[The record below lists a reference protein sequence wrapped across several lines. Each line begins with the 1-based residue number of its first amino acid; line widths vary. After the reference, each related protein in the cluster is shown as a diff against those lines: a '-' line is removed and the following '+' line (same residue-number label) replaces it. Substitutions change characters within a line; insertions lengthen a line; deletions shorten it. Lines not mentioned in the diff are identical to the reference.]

1 MRFGCVLGPI
11 GPFLPWRGMDDL
23 SIKRLKPNEELRE
36 QNDDVTSEEPAA
48 RLDADFA
55 PVTTELS
62 QFTPALFTALLWR

>member
-1 MRFGCVLGPI
+1 MERNG
-11 GPFLPWRGMDDL
+11 RL
-23 SIKRLKPNEELRE
+23 SIKRLKLNEELRE
-36 QNDDVTSEEPAA
+36 QNDDVTSEELAA